1 MTIPSERSETDEQPP
16 ARTSVYDELARMG
29 FDVRP
34 ADRAATDVDAPGQPP
49 SAAVASPVAAP
60 PGSSPPEATLPQA
73 APPVAAPPVTAAPV
87 TAPPE
92 PVHPQPAAA
101 AAAAPAYDPGTAF
114 LGSAT
119 TAPEGP
125 RPTSESLTADSV
137 LRRRR
142 VAPAHGWRRA
152 LYSATGGAVNVGP
165 SPAEL
170 RERELIARA
179 RTPISGCHRLA
190 VISLKGG
197 VGKTTTSVTLG
208 SMFAA
213 QRGDR
218 VIAVDANPDR
228 GTLGEKVPRE
238 TRSTVRD
245 LLNARQDV
253 SRYADV
259 RAFTSQAP
267 SRLEVLASDA
277 DPGVSLAF
285 SEADYR
291 ATIDILEHFY
301 SLIVTDCG
309 TGLLHSAMKG
319 VLDLADTLIIV
330 SSPSL
335 DGARSA
341 SATLDWLEAHGY
353 GELAHRSVAVIS
365 TVRPS
370 GGSVDVG
377 KLEEHFAARCRAVE
391 RIPYDTH
398 LEAGAVVNLDELRA
412 ATRDAYLCLAATV
425 ADGFSTRR

>member
-1 MTIPSERSETDEQPP
+1 MTIPSERAETDEQPP
-16 ARTSVYDELARMG
+16 TRTSVYDELARMG
-29 FDVRP
+29 FHVRP
-34 ADRAATDVDAPGQPP
+34 ADGTAADAEAPGQPP
-49 SAAVASPVAAP
+49 STAAPVTAPPVAAP
-60 PGSSPPEATLPQA
+60 LVT
-73 APPVAAPPVTAAPV
+73 APPVAAPPVAAAPGA
-87 TAPPE
+87 APGMATPPRAGE
-92 PVHPQPAAA
+92 PLPAAA
-101 AAAAPAYDPGTAF
+101 PAPAPAYDPGTAF
-114 LGSAT
+114 LDSAT
-119 TAPEGP
+119 TVAPEGP

-208 SMFAA
+208 SMFAV

-238 TRSTVRD
+238 TRATVRD

-253 SRYADV
+253 RRYADV

-319 VLDLADTLIIV
+319 VLELADTLIIV

-353 GELAHRSVAVIS
+353 GELVRRSVAVIS
-365 TVRPS
+365 TVRPT
-370 GGSVDVG
+370 GGSVDVD

-412 ATRDAYLCLAATV
+412 ATRDAYLRLAATV
-425 ADGFSTRR
+425 ADGFTARR